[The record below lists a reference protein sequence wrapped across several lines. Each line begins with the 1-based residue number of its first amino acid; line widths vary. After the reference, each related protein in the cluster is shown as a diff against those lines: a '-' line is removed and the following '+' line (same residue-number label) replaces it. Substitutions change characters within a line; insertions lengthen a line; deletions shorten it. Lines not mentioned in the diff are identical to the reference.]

1 MNSSLSVLA
10 PAVQISRR
18 GFVKPVTW
26 FLVAAGT
33 NSTEPVGEHF
43 ALQSMYKAGRP
54 IIRKVLK
61 IRMWVVPRSA
71 WAGGS
76 YSSGPPAGGTF
87 VLMSTE
93 YRNQGDVSPCTV
105 DATALL
111 RVFTRSFSEYRRKVS
126 Q

>member
-43 ALQSMYKAGRP
+43 ALQSMYRAGRP
-54 IIRKVLK
+54 IIRKVLG
-61 IRMWVVPRSA
+61 IWVVPRFA
-71 WAGGS
+71 WAVGS
-76 YSSGPPAGGTF
+76 YSSGPPAGGTPQILIF
-87 VLMSTE
+87 KT
-93 YRNQGDVSPCTV
+93 
-105 DATALL
+105 
-111 RVFTRSFSEYRRKVS
+111 
-126 Q
+126 